1 MMLMSTLKDM
11 RMVNWLGNAAPTASC
26 NGIDGH
32 DYERIQPD
40 DMLVVSAGIIGDLDD
55 VLIGGVNHVNHDV
68 ANNNE
73 KSGVRLQINR

>member
-32 DYERIQPD
+32 DYD

-55 VLIGGVNHVNHDV
+55 MLISGVNHD
-68 ANNNE
+68 NNNE
-73 KSGVRLQINR
+73 